1 MKAKVALILI
11 SLCVASYA
19 KSGWKITID
28 KKANPVTG
36 IRNAYM
42 EKDADGLSVATLLM
56 GCTDG
61 KPVLRIAEN
70 FTIPNGLNDAL
81 FKSLLQRSL
90 QQGLEYHKY
99 GFSFTVKEGKLFTR
113 IKMKIGED
121 PNYIDA
127 EVPMGYNNGVYFAIL
142 DDVKP
147 DLISRIFGAST
158 VIAELPYKGKPGF
171 ATWSIGDANQAEEGL
186 RRAGCIL
193 PR

>member
-1 MKAKVALILI
+1 MALLLI
-11 SLCVASYA
+11 GFCFASYS
-19 KSGWKITID
+19 KSGWRISID

-36 IRNAYM
+36 FKNAYM
-42 EKDADGLSVATLLM
+42 EKDAEGLSVATLLI

-70 FTIPNGLNDAL
+70 FSISNGLNDAL

-99 GFSFTVKEGKLFTR
+99 GFSFTARDGKLFTR

-127 EVPMGYNNGVYFAIL
+127 EVPMGYNNGFYFAIL
-142 DDVKP
+142 DEEKP
-147 DLISRIFGAST
+147 DLISRIFGAEK

-171 ATWSIGDANQAEEGL
+171 ATWAIEGANQAEESL
-186 RRAGCIL
+186 RRAGCNL
-193 PR
+193 PK